1 MAARAL
7 TTTRAAVV
15 LAGDGYSIE
24 RALEVLATP
33 RPQETVEAVEVAL
46 KRHWRSALASGC
58 DRETARRFS
67 QTFHR
72 LGFLRKYKSYGIK
85 FSSPFGYS
93 IFTLHDGK
101 GFSVQVHQ
109 VAKVEAFHFF
119 AVHDTSYAIL
129 SSEGDWHAS
138 SAEFLSEW
146 SAGVLEDGPLGF
158 RPAAGDVMVIDDLGV
173 VHAVIGCVLEEYAT
187 TSNDAVLR
195 LHDQNLGEEVVLPER
210 HPDLAEILRPL
221 SLVPRSR
228 VQRARA
234 SWQREPLA
242 NTTPLTTIVDM
253 ADRGLRG
260 FHLAL
265 GEGETHGMG
274 IEPDSVTTLVCLQGE
289 VAVQVAGIELMLGP
303 GDSVP
308 IAPGFD
314 AGVRATKAASR
325 VAVSV
330 VREDLAFADLRTTHE
345 AGAQPE
351 G

>member
-1 MAARAL
+1 MAASRSHHD
-7 TTTRAAVV
+7 
-15 LAGDGYSIE
+15 LAPSEPYSIE
-24 RALEVLATP
+24 RALEVLAVP
-33 RPQETVEAVEVAL
+33 QPQETVEAIEVAL
-46 KRHWRSALASGC
+46 KRHWRSALRSC
-58 DRETARRFS
+58 DRETASSFS
-67 QTFHR
+67 ETFHR
-72 LGFLRKYKSYGIK
+72 LGFLRKYKSYGVK

-119 AVHDTSYAIL
+119 AVQDTSYAIL
-129 SSEGDWHAS
+129 SSEDDWHAS

-195 LHDQNLGEEVVLPER
+195 LHDQNVGEQVVLPER

-221 SLVPRSR
+221 HLVPRSR

-234 SWQREPLA
+234 GWQREPLA
-242 NTTPLTTIVDM
+242 DTAPVTTIVDM
-253 ADRGLRG
+253 ADRGLCG
-260 FHLAL
+260 FHLTL
-265 GEGETHGMG
+265 GEGEQHRMDV
-274 IEPDSVTTLVCLQGE
+274 EPDSVTTLVCLQGE
-289 VAVQVAGIELMLGP
+289 IAVAVAGIELTLAR
-303 GDSVP
+303 GDSAP
-308 IAPGFD
+308 IAPGWE
-314 AGVRATKAASR
+314 AVLQAAKGTAR

-330 VREDLAFADLRTTHE
+330 VREDLAFADLRT
-345 AGAQPE
+345 AQ
-351 G
+351 